1 MNNNNGQPWNGV
13 PRTMTRGQTYS
24 FYMRLQNAGTMRWAR
39 FSGLES
45 NIVAMSYHWLY
56 SDGTCCAVWDGLR
69 SYLPATPSFYNNL
82 APNYVPPGMR
92 VYMSVNVQA
101 PSSPGSYIVEFDMVQ
116 EGVTWF
122 NQQGGWLTVRVP
134 VTVQ

>member
-1 MNNNNGQPWNGV
+1 MKAK
-13 PRTMTRGQTYS
+13 
-24 FYMRLQNAGTMRWAR
+24 LAR
-39 FSGLES
+39 IL
-45 NIVAMSYHWLY
+45 
-56 SDGTCCAVWDGLR
+56 CA
-69 SYLPATPSFYNNL
+69 
-82 APNYVPPGMR
+82 
-92 VYMSVNVQA
+92 NVQA